1 MRIPGAAFIGSFY
14 RNHRRLALLAVV
26 GGVVALAVF
35 TVGLTRRN
43 PVQYFT
49 ADVEQGDIQ
58 AIVNATGTINAVT
71 TVQVGSQ
78 VSGMISELYVDF
90 NSQVHRGQVIA
101 RIDPSIFQT
110 RVLQAEA
117 DLASAD
123 AGVKSLDADLI
134 SAQANQERTAAALRE
149 AGLNLKRTGELF
161 EQGITSVQQKESAE
175 VAQETAA
182 ANHRAAAANISQIRA
197 RLDQARA
204 TVKQR
209 RAQLEQAKLDLAHSI
224 IKAPID
230 GTVIAR
236 NVDVGQT
243 VAASL
248 QAPTLF
254 TIAQDLTQM
263 LVYAK
268 TDESDVGKIQVGAT
282 ANFKVDSF
290 PNETFRG
297 RVTQVRMNAYQVQN
311 VVTYDTIIEFD
322 NPDRKLLPGMTA
334 YVTIPVAHAREVVK
348 IPNGA
353 LRYVPDMAE
362 AERQAV
368 LQKYNLLGPPPAEA
382 AQERGGPGT
391 VQAQERQQGEES
403 KDGPAKAQPG
413 RERAGGGG
421 AEGRG
426 QGQDQGRWGNMSDEE
441 RAKMRERFQ
450 NMSPEERAKMRQTFM
465 QQRQAQEQQ
474 QASGPYVP
482 RSGPEAAGTWQVVW
496 KLNPDNTLQ
505 PVRVKT
511 GLTDFTFTAMQAG
524 DLKPGDKLVIAQT
537 GGSRANQQP
546 PGGGMRM
553 RF

>member
-1 MRIPGAAFIGSFY
+1 MWIPGKEFIGNFY
-14 RNHRRLALLAVV
+14 RNHRRLALLVV
-26 GGVVALAVF
+26 VACVVALAVF

-43 PVQYFT
+43 PAQYFT

-78 VSGMISELYVDF
+78 VSGMISELHVDF
-90 NSQVHRGQVIA
+90 NSQVKRGQVIA

-110 RVLQAEA
+110 RVLQTEA
-117 DLASAD
+117 DLANAQ
-123 AGVKSLDADLI
+123 AGVAT
-134 SAQANQERTAAALRE
+134 AQAGIHRAE
-149 AGLNLKRTGELF
+149 ANMRQAELNLKRTMELF
-161 EQGITSVQQKESAE
+161 GQGIASAQERDTLQAAYDTALADKQSAEAQMSQARAQVKQRQAAVQQ
-175 VAQETAA
+175 
-182 ANHRAAAANISQIRA
+182 A
-197 RLDQARA
+197 RLDLQ
-204 TVKQR
+204 
-209 RAQLEQAKLDLAHSI
+209 HSVI
-224 IKAPID
+224 QAPID

-254 TIAQDLTQM
+254 TIAQDLTKM

-290 PNETFRG
+290 PTENFRG

-322 NPDRKLLPGMTA
+322 NPERKLLPGMTA
-334 YVTIPVAHAREVVK
+334 YVTIPVAHASQVVK

-353 LRYVPDMAE
+353 LRYVPEMPE
-362 AERQAV
+362 KERQA
-368 LQKYNLLGPPPAEA
+368 LLEKYNLTGPPPVES
-382 AQERGGPGT
+382 AQRGGPGT
-391 VQAQERQQGEES
+391 VQAQERKEGQETKEGQ
-403 KDGPAKAQPG
+403 AKAEPG
-413 RERAGGGG
+413 QERGAGGG
-421 AEGRG
+421 
-426 QGQDQGRWGNMSDEE
+426 QGQGRWGNMGEEE

-450 NMSPEERAKMRQTFM
+450 KMSPEERAKMRQVM
-465 QQRQAQEQQ
+465 AAQRQAQEQQ
-474 QASGPYVP
+474 QAGGPYVA

-496 KLNPDNTLQ
+496 KLNPDDTLQ

-511 GLTDFTFTAMQAG
+511 GLTDFTFTAMMAG
-524 DLKPGDKLVIAQT
+524 ELKPGDKLIIAQT
-537 GGSRANQQP
+537 GGTRTTGQQP
-546 PGGGMRM
+546 FGRGGMR
-553 RF
+553 F

>member
-1 MRIPGAAFIGSFY
+1 M
-14 RNHRRLALLAVV
+14 
-26 GGVVALAVF
+26 
-35 TVGLTRRN
+35 
-43 PVQYFT
+43 QYFT

-58 AIVNATGTINAVT
+58 AIENATGTINSVT

-78 VSGMISELYVDF
+78 VSGMISELHADF
-90 NSQVHRGQVIA
+90 NSQVKRGQVIA

-110 RVLQAEA
+110 RVLQTEA
-117 DLASAD
+117 DLANAQAGVTTAQAGLHRAD
-123 AGVKSLDADLI
+123 ANLR
-134 SAQANQERTAAALRE
+134 QAE
-149 AGLNLKRTGELF
+149 LNLKRTMELF
-161 EQGITSVQQKESAE
+161 GQGIASEQERDTQQAAYDTAVADRQSAE
-175 VAQETAA
+175 AQMSQARAQVKQRQAA
-182 ANHRAAAANISQIRA
+182 VEQA
-197 RLDQARA
+197 RLDLQ
-204 TVKQR
+204 
-209 RAQLEQAKLDLAHSI
+209 HSVI
-224 IKAPID
+224 QAPID

-254 TIAQDLTQM
+254 TIAQDLTKM

-290 PNETFRG
+290 PNQTFYG

-322 NPDRKLLPGMTA
+322 NPDRRLLPGMTA

-353 LRYVPDMAE
+353 LRYVPDMPE
-362 AERQAV
+362 KERQA
-368 LQKYNLLGPPPAEA
+368 LLEKYNLLGPPPAET
-382 AQERGGPGT
+382 AQRGGPGT
-391 VQAQERQQGEES
+391 VQAQERKEGQETKEGQ
-403 KDGPAKAQPG
+403 AKAEPG
-413 RERAGGGG
+413 QERGAGGGPG
-421 AEGRG
+421 G
-426 QGQDQGRWGNMSDEE
+426 GQDQGRWGNMSEEE

-450 NMSPEERAKMRQTFM
+450 KMSPEERAKMRQMFM

-474 QASGPYVP
+474 GTAGPYVP

-511 GLTDFTFTAMQAG
+511 GLTDFTFTAMMAG
-524 DLKPGDKLVIAQT
+524 ELKPGDKLVIAQT
-537 GGSRANQQP
+537 GGSRTGA
-546 PGGGMRM
+546 PGQLGGRGMM